1 VIKEDSK
8 SIFILAGEPSGDN
21 IGTDLIRSL
30 QRLSK
35 FKIYGVG
42 GSNMRQVGL
51 NSIFPMSD
59 ISVMGFADVIKR
71 LPKLL
76 WRIRQVVNFII
87 KSSPDVVVLIDSQEF
102 SYLVA
107 KQLRK
112 RNYSKPI
119 LLYVAP
125 AVWAWKPERAI
136 KLEKVFDEILA
147 IFPFEVEV
155 MKNLRGPKTSY
166 VGHPLLQKLKQDNAK
181 ETKEKSI
188 IAIYPGSR
196 KGEIRRHL
204 PVFLQILQRLKNET
218 SIEEFVLP
226 TLPHLEDEIK
236 RQVSGL
242 DISIKVISDSTERQD
257 ALNKTKFAIVSSGT
271 ITLELALEGIAMVG
285 TYIPDNMQMRH
296 FKKAGMPLVSLPN
309 ILLDKE
315 VIPEVFPDNNLTDNL
330 YKFAKELLVNDNA
343 RDLQKQSFQ
352 KMTTILQTGQASKK
366 QDPASRVISHL

>member
-1 VIKEDSK
+1 MKEDSK

-21 IGTDLIRSL
+21 IGADLIRSL
-30 QRLSK
+30 NKFSK

-42 GSNMRQVGL
+42 GSNMNQVGL

-87 KSSPDVVVLIDSQEF
+87 KNSPDLVVLIDSQEF

-112 RNYSKPI
+112 RNYLKPI

-125 AVWAWKPERAI
+125 AVWAWKPERAV

-147 IFPFEVEV
+147 IFPFEVDV

-166 VGHPLLQKLKQDNAK
+166 VGHPLLQKQKHENVI
-181 ETKEKSI
+181 ETKQKNLV
-188 IAIYPGSR
+188 AIYPGSR

-204 PVFLQILQRLKNET
+204 PIFLQTLQRLKNET
-218 SIEEFVLP
+218 GIEGFVLP
-226 TLPHLEDEIK
+226 TLPHLENDIK
-236 RQVSGL
+236 KQVSGL
-242 DISIKVISDSTERQD
+242 DISIKVISDSAERQS
-257 ALNKTKFAIVSSGT
+257 ALKKTKFAIVSMGT
-271 ITLELALEGIAMVG
+271 ITLELALEGVAMVG
-285 TYIPDNMQMRH
+285 TYVPDNMQMRH
-296 FKKAGMPLVSLPN
+296 FKKAGMPLISLPN

-315 VIPEVFPDNNLTDNL
+315 IIPEVFPDNNLKDNL
-330 YKFAKELLVNDNA
+330 YKFAKELLINNNA

-366 QDPASRVISHL
+366 QDPASRVISYL

>member
-1 VIKEDSK
+1 MQEYSK

-21 IGTDLIRSL
+21 IGADLIRSL
-30 QRLSK
+30 QRFSK

-51 NSIFPMSD
+51 SSIFPMSD

-87 KSSPDVVVLIDSQEF
+87 KNSPDVVVLIDSQEF

-107 KQLRK
+107 KQLRN

-166 VGHPLLQKLKQDNAK
+166 VGHPLLQKLKHENVKQ
-181 ETKEKSI
+181 TKQKGLV
-188 IAIYPGSR
+188 AIYPGSR

-218 SIEEFVLP
+218 GIEEFVLP
-226 TLPHLEDEIK
+226 TLPHLENDIK
-236 RQVSGL
+236 KQVSGL
-242 DISIKVISDSTERQD
+242 DISIKVISDNIERQE
-257 ALNKTKFAIVSSGT
+257 ALKQTKFAIVSMGT
-271 ITLELALEGIAMVG
+271 ITLELALEGVAMVG

-296 FKKAGMPLVSLPN
+296 FKKAGMPLISLPN
-309 ILLDKE
+309 ILLGKE
-315 VIPEVFPDNNLTDNL
+315 IIPEIFPDKNLTDNL
-330 YKFAKELLVNDNA
+330 YKFAKELLLNDDKRKA
-343 RDLQKQSFQ
+343 QKQSFQ
-352 KMTTILQTGQASKK
+352 KMTTILQTGQVSKK
-366 QDPASRVISHL
+366 QDPASRVISYL